1 MHAKSP
7 SRSRTLLPGF
17 LAGFLIYSLGWL
29 LDRVFQH
36 AGLNPRTITVDDLL
50 IAVAVGLLVVFYEE
64 RRRRALIQRLRTIEL
79 MNHHVRNALQVIAN
93 AHYAHDLDN
102 QIHIVSESV
111 QRIEWALKE
120 VLPKGTDIAVPR
132 DRGSSAA

>member
-7 SRSRTLLPGF
+7 SRFRTLLPSF
-17 LAGFLIYSLGWL
+17 LAGFVIYSLGWL
-29 LDRVFQH
+29 LDRVFQR
-36 AGLNPRTITVDDLL
+36 AGLNSRTITVDDLL
-50 IAVAVGLLVVFYEE
+50 IAVAVGLLVLFYEE

-79 MNHHVRNALQVIAN
+79 MNHHVRNALQIIEN

-120 VLPKGTDIAVPR
+120 VLPTGADAPVPHE
-132 DRGSSAA
+132 RGSSAA